1 MKKIIQLFESGN
13 VSVSGL
19 RGRGKDLL
27 MANVAVRRGMPYVSN
42 IDYGGQHIEFHPE
55 DIDCGQNTY
64 YNFIRG
70 QVNQYVYPF
79 PEGTDIY
86 ISDAGIY
93 FPAQYT
99 NELNKHYGYFST
111 FMALSRHVGNCNV
124 HFNSQNLNRVWD
136 KIREQSDIY
145 ITCNRCLVLFGKIV
159 FQKVTIYEKY
169 DSAVSRVPPYRP
181 PKAMFGASKVNVELE
196 AQRYK
201 ITYGD
206 IQRRMLV
213 YIHKSPYDTRRFKAM
228 LENGKPRKAPAERK
242 QN

>member
-1 MKKIIQLFESGN
+1 MKKIIELFESGN

-27 MANVAVRRGMPYVSN
+27 MANVAYRRGQEYVCN
-42 IDYGGQHIEFHPE
+42 VEYGGNWHDFVPMEF
-55 DIDCGQNTY
+55 DCGGNTY
-64 YNFIRG
+64 DDFIKG
-70 QVNQYVYPF
+70 EVKQYIYPY
-79 PEGTDIY
+79 PDGTDIY

-99 NELNKHYGYFST
+99 NELNKKYGYFAT
-111 FMALSRHVGNCNV
+111 FMALSRHLGACNV
-124 HFNSQNLNRVWD
+124 HFNAQNLNRVWD

-145 ITCNRCLVLFGKIV
+145 ITCNRCVFLFRKIV
-159 FQKVTIYEKY
+159 IQKVTIYEKY
-169 DSAVSRVPPYRP
+169 QSAVDRVPPYRP

-206 IQRRMLV
+206 IQRRMLI
-213 YIHKSPYDTRRFKAM
+213 YIHKSPYDTRRFKSM
-228 LENGKPRKAPAERK
+228 LANGKPRNKKA
-242 QN
+242 

>member
-27 MANVAVRRGMPYVSN
+27 MSNVAYRRGQEYVSN
-42 IDYGGQHIEFHPE
+42 IDYGGDHHEFVPME
-55 DIDCGQNTY
+55 FDCGGNTY
-64 YNFIRG
+64 DNFIKG
-70 QVNQYVYPF
+70 DLQQYVYPY
-79 PEGTDIY
+79 PDGTDIY

-99 NELNKHYGYFST
+99 NELNRKYGFFAT
-111 FMALSRHVGNCNV
+111 FMALSRHLGNCNV
-124 HFNSQNLNRVWD
+124 HYNAQNLNRVWD

-145 ITCNRCLVLFGKIV
+145 ITCNRCLFLFRKIV
-159 FQKVTIYEKY
+159 IQKVTIYERY
-169 DSAVSRVPPYRP
+169 QSAVDRVPPYQP
-181 PKAMFGASKVNVELE
+181 PKALFGASKVNVELE

-206 IQRRMLV
+206 IQRRVLV
-213 YIHKSPYDTRRFKAM
+213 YIHKSPYDTRRFKSM
-228 LENGKPRKAPAERK
+228 LASGKPRQKS
-242 QN
+242 